1 MAAFDSVSVGEP
13 SPASAVSAAAPGRSA
28 VTLAA
33 PIVALLLIILSL
45 TPSLGGYGLILWVLH
60 PIGLILAVC
69 LLLPLSFGAA
79 LGDVARLTSLDSLA
93 KRAFPRAGAREL
105 HGAVNALA
113 VLCAVLGFLV
123 AWGTH
128 EAKGHRHFPALTK
141 SAAKILHVYVGY
153 AALAALLA
161 QAAAGAARLFAASP
175 WPHAA
180 YGRAV
185 WLALVFVLGLGLWL
199 MLFEKNSAVLSAAVA
214 VSLLAV
220 LVSAVLRGGCGGG

>member
-1 MAAFDSVSVGEP
+1 MAYDSVSVGEP

-45 TPSLGGYGLILWVLH
+45 TPSLGGYGLILWALH

-105 HGAVNALA
+105 RQLQLEL
-113 VLCAVLGFLV
+113 VLVD
-123 AWGTH
+123 
-128 EAKGHRHFPALTK
+128 RQD
-141 SAAKILHVYVGY
+141 
-153 AALAALLA
+153 AALALASELADFHQAQLATQRARSCRYSVYYLL
-161 QAAAGAARLFAASP
+161 
-175 WPHAA
+175 
-180 YGRAV
+180 Y
-185 WLALVFVLGLGLWL
+185 
-199 MLFEKNSAVLSAAVA
+199 
-214 VSLLAV
+214 
-220 LVSAVLRGGCGGG
+220 